1 MRVLENFQVSF
12 YDNSGQEIA
21 KYNNVREGIS
31 SANYFQFNFNTK
43 TGQVFGSIDL
53 GGEGMGEIY
62 LQGVVNDNLA
72 LLRVESVDLVMD
84 EDDSPEIITQF

>member
-1 MRVLENFQVSF
+1 
-12 YDNSGQEIA
+12 
-21 KYNNVREGIS
+21 
-31 SANYFQFNFNTK
+31 
-43 TGQVFGSIDL
+43 
-53 GGEGMGEIY
+53 MGEIY